1 MLYKEIIVVCSEIRS
16 SCDWNYRVLLA
27 APVFVVFVY
36 SYVCYLAVHVFP
48 ARMRAMVERLLLVH
62 QPLLCQSTKHKC
74 SSVKL
79 LVLKQYCKFQGM
91 VFRCRVTADWYVKH
105 LLITTSSECDVPQ

>member
-27 APVFVVFVY
+27 VAVFVDFVY

-48 ARMRAMVERLLLVH
+48 ARMRAMVERLLLIR

-79 LVLKQYCKFQGM
+79 LVLKQYCKFWGI
-91 VFRCRVTADWYVKH
+91 VFRCRVKADWYVKR
-105 LLITTSSECDVPQ
+105 LLITTSCECDVSQ